1 MAFGEIQGQSA
12 VPPTAPEVG
21 LTTVTKDL
29 ANALME
35 NASIAENI
43 KSSLGI
49 SNQPSTMAANGT
61 DSASLVSVIRG
72 LTGRVYSTNQN
83 LLDVLRHINA

>member
-12 VPPTAPEVG
+12 APSAPEVG

-43 KSSLGI
+43 KNSLGI
-49 SNQPSTMAANGT
+49 SNPPPNATTGVIEGN
-61 DSASLVSVIRG
+61 ASLVSVIRG